1 MLKLEVGIVA
11 FIYKTKEETMERK
24 PLKLVILVVSLL
36 IYGVAF
42 AAALKIGD
50 KAPGFS
56 LTSMIGEKVSLSD
69 AKGSKVVILGLF
81 HICEPCMNQAMEL
94 QKVYEKNTDKVAII
108 GVNAAGDSKRDVQE
122 YLNSFPTKVTF
133 PYLLDPEHT
142 TERLFSVRQTPIVY
156 VIDKEGVIR
165 FKGSSRPAQELQRV
179 VDGIL
184 NEKS

>member
-1 MLKLEVGIVA
+1 
-11 FIYKTKEETMERK
+11 MEQK
-24 PLKLVILVVSLL
+24 PLKLVILIMGLL

-42 AAALKIGD
+42 AAVLKIGD

-56 LTSMIGEKVSLSD
+56 LTSMTGEKVSLYD

-94 QKVYEKNTDKVAII
+94 QKVYEKNKDKVTVI
-108 GVNAAGDSKRDVQE
+108 GVNASGDSKRDVQE
-122 YLNSFPTKVTF
+122 YLNSFPVKVNF

-142 TERLFSVRQTPIVY
+142 TEKLFSVRATPVVY
-156 VIDKEGVIR
+156 IIDKEGVIR
-165 FKGSSRPAQELQRV
+165 FKGSSRPSQELQRV

>member
-1 MLKLEVGIVA
+1 M
-11 FIYKTKEETMERK
+11 RNR
-24 PLKLVILVVSLL
+24 PLVSALLLISLL
-36 IYGVAF
+36 ISSVAF
-42 AAALKIGD
+42 AAVLKIGD
-50 KAPGFS
+50 KAPSFS

-94 QKVYEKNTDKVAII
+94 QKIYEKNKDKVSVI
-108 GVNAAGDSKRDVQE
+108 GVNASGDSKRDVQE
-122 YLNSFPTKVTF
+122 YLNSFPAKVNF

-142 TERLFSVRQTPIVY
+142 TEKLFSVRQTPVVY
-156 VIDKEGVIR
+156 IIDKEGVIR
-165 FKGSSRPAQELQRV
+165 FKGSSRPAQELQGV

>member
-1 MLKLEVGIVA
+1 MVNRALKLIIIIAV
-11 FIYKTKEETMERK
+11 
-24 PLKLVILVVSLL
+24 LL
-36 IYGVAF
+36 ISSDAF

-94 QKVYEKNTDKVAII
+94 QKVYEKNKDNVAVI
-108 GVNAAGDSKRDVQE
+108 GVNASGDSRRDVQE
-122 YLNSFPTKVTF
+122 YLNSFPIKVNF

-142 TERLFSVRQTPIVY
+142 TEKLFSVRATPVVY
-156 VIDKEGVIR
+156 IIDKEGVIR

>member
-1 MLKLEVGIVA
+1 MIN
-11 FIYKTKEETMERK
+11 K
-24 PLKLVILVVSLL
+24 PLKLIILVISLL
-36 IYGVAF
+36 IYSAAF
-42 AAALKIGD
+42 AAVLKIGD

-56 LTSMIGEKVSLSD
+56 LTSMNGEKVSPSD

-94 QKVYEKNTDKVAII
+94 QKIYEKNKDKVAVI
-108 GVNAAGDSKRDVQE
+108 GVNASGDSKHDVQE
-122 YLNSFPTKVTF
+122 YLNSFPAKVSF

-142 TERLFSVRQTPIVY
+142 TEKLFSVRATPVVY
-156 VIDKEGVIR
+156 IIDKEGVIR

-179 VDGIL
+179 VEGIL